1 MARRKQY
8 IIADPLALPTT
19 DSQPSITADGSYP
32 VSPGWINFEGG
43 IAAVFVVGTFGGGTA
58 KLQIQAPDG
67 STWTDVGATTSF
79 TANGN
84 SGFTA
89 PAGRLR
95 LSVSGSAGAT
105 IKAWVVSIPTN
116 NGG

>member
-8 IIADPLALPTT
+8 IIADATT
-19 DSQPSITADGSYP
+19 AFPVIAADGNYP
-32 VSPGWINFEGG
+32 AVGFIDYEGG
-43 IAAVFVVGTFGGGTA
+43 QGSVFVVGTFGGGTA

-67 STWTDVGATTSF
+67 VTWVDIGVGASF
-79 TANGN
+79 TANGTG
-84 SGFTA
+84 GFTA

-95 LSVSGSAGAT
+95 LNVAGSAAPAL
-105 IKAWVVSIPTN
+105 KAWVVGIPTT